1 MMVSSLKLESI
12 SSLTVADELA
22 RFADQILVL
31 ENGAKISSL
40 EPSSNWLSSR
50 TEYSQRIIKE
60 DTKTPVF
67 PISASKVG
75 NEQRI
80 SEESNERLRRQV
92 GDYAVWVY
100 YAKSIGALHCLRML
114 IFTII
119 AVLAAN
125 FPRKFSTL

>member
-1 MMVSSLKLESI
+1 MVSSLKLESI

-67 PISASKVG
+67 PTSASRVG

-80 SEESNERLRRQV
+80 SESDERLRRQV

>member
-1 MMVSSLKLESI
+1 MVSSLKLESI

-60 DTKTPVF
+60 DKNTGLPY
-67 PISASKVG
+67 
-75 NEQRI
+75 I
-80 SEESNERLRRQV
+80 SE
-92 GDYAVWVY
+92 
-100 YAKSIGALHCLRML
+100 
-114 IFTII
+114 
-119 AVLAAN
+119 
-125 FPRKFSTL
+125 